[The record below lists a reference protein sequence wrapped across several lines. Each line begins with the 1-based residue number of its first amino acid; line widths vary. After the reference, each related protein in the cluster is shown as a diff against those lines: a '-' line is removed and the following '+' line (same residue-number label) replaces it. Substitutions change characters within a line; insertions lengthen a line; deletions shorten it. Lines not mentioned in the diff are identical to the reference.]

1 MSQITCCPSCGTKFK
16 VVADQL
22 RISEGWVRCGQCK
35 EIFDASAH
43 MQAIVVSPLLPD
55 LPLEGPPAHDAPP
68 APTHEPIAPV
78 LEVPD
83 PVVPAFLAAPVPS
96 PVAVAVA
103 EADVLPEEA
112 LALAPE
118 VPDAAEGSDGT
129 QASTKEA
136 QAFSAP
142 LPVEPSAQEIPQEA
156 CAAVPSE
163 LTSEPA
169 SDAAPATEPPAAS
182 EAASAPAEAP
192 LQPESDGQD
201 VGGELPP
208 EPGFV
213 RAARRRA
220 FWHST
225 GVRLFLL
232 LLGLVAVAGLA
243 LQMAVHQ
250 RNALAAAQPHLRP
263 WLEQACAWLG
273 CTIGPD
279 QRIAAVAIDSSGF
292 VKAGRGDSYQL
303 TLALKNLS
311 GAAVAMPAVELTLT
325 DAQDQPVLRRV
336 LFPAELGAPVELAAH
351 GEWSGQTMVVLA
363 GPALR
368 LSGYRVLAFYP

>member
-1 MSQITCCPSCGTKFK
+1 M
-16 VVADQL
+16 
-22 RISEGWVRCGQCK
+22 
-35 EIFDASAH
+35 
-43 MQAIVVSPLLPD
+43 
-55 LPLEGPPAHDAPP
+55 
-68 APTHEPIAPV
+68 
-78 LEVPD
+78 
-83 PVVPAFLAAPVPS
+83 
-96 PVAVAVA
+96 AVAVA
-103 EADVLPEEA
+103 EAEPAEPPQAEADVLPAEA

-192 LQPESDGQD
+192 PQPESDGQD

-232 LLGLVAVAGLA
+232 LLGLVAVAGMA

-250 RNALAAAQPHLRP
+250 RNALAAAQPQLRP

-273 CTIGPD
+273 
-279 QRIAAVAIDSSGF
+279 
-292 VKAGRGDSYQL
+292 
-303 TLALKNLS
+303 
-311 GAAVAMPAVELTLT
+311 
-325 DAQDQPVLRRV
+325 
-336 LFPAELGAPVELAAH
+336 
-351 GEWSGQTMVVLA
+351 
-363 GPALR
+363 
-368 LSGYRVLAFYP
+368 